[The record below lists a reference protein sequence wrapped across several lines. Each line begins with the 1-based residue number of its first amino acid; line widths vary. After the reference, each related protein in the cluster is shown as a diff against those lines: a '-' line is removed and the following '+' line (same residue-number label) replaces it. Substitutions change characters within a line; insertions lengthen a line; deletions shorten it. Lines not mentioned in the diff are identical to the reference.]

1 MPPIFGVWYRSEE
14 IAPAYNSE
22 RHEQHRTLSGNALQA
37 ITSMEKHHKNP
48 ISSLSALILMIHG

>member
-14 IAPAYNSE
+14 IAPAYNSQ

-37 ITSMEKHHKNP
+37 ITSMEKHHQTP
-48 ISSLSALILMIHG
+48 IFSLSGTLS